1 MRSDL
6 GVAEGG
12 SAWDAG
18 RGGGSALRAWIRGG
32 WRAGVWAERLL
43 RSVANKMEEGFIGAC
58 RRSCNGYQRLR
69 APPPTTTPGRGTCRL
84 GRRAVLGSGGWRFVR
99 LRRRRRASAPRWSS
113 PLQLLSRILDTYVTS
128 MLSQP
133 PPNILKPLNMPPPK
147 LRRDASSPGTGSSRR
162 RDAGGSGRGVLLNIC
177 VAEVLLRRSTS
188 EVRRSP
194 LQPTKDA
201 RRRSVRA

>member
-1 MRSDL
+1 
-6 GVAEGG
+6 
-12 SAWDAG
+12 
-18 RGGGSALRAWIRGG
+18 
-32 WRAGVWAERLL
+32 
-43 RSVANKMEEGFIGAC
+43 MEEGFIGAR
-58 RRSCNGYQRLR
+58 RRSCTGYQRLR
-69 APPPTTTPGRGTCRL
+69 APPPTTPGRGTCRL

-99 LRRRRRASAPRWSS
+99 LRRRRRRRASAPRWSS
-113 PLQLLSRILDTYVTS
+113 PLQLLSRILDTYITS

-147 LRRDASSPGTGSSRR
+147 LRRDASPGTGSSRR

-177 VAEVLLRRSTS
+177 VAEVLLRRTTS

>member
-1 MRSDL
+1 
-6 GVAEGG
+6 
-12 SAWDAG
+12 
-18 RGGGSALRAWIRGG
+18 
-32 WRAGVWAERLL
+32 
-43 RSVANKMEEGFIGAC
+43 MEEGFIGAR

-99 LRRRRRASAPRWSS
+99 LRRRRRRASAPRWSS
-113 PLQLLSRILDTYVTS
+113 PLQLLSRILDTCITS

-133 PPNILKPLNMPPPK
+133 LNILKPLNMPPPK

-162 RDAGGSGRGVLLNIC
+162 RDAGGSGSGRGVLLNIC
-177 VAEVLLRRSTS
+177 VAEVLLRRTTS

>member
-1 MRSDL
+1 VRSDL

-43 RSVANKMEEGFIGAC
+43 RSVANKMEEGFIGAR

-69 APPPTTTPGRGTCRL
+69 APPPPTPGRGTCRL
-84 GRRAVLGSGGWRFVR
+84 ERRAVLGSGGWRFVR
-99 LRRRRRASAPRWSS
+99 LRRCRAIAPRWSS
-113 PLQLLSRILDTYVTS
+113 PLQLLSRILDTYITS

-133 PPNILKPLNMPPPK
+133 LNILKPLNMPPPK
-147 LRRDASSPGTGSSRR
+147 LRRDASPGTGSSRR
-162 RDAGGSGRGVLLNIC
+162 RDAGGSGRGVLL
-177 VAEVLLRRSTS
+177 AEAAPENATTEGGGGDSSSR
-188 EVRRSP
+188 
-194 LQPTKDA
+194 KA
-201 RRRSVRA
+201 